1 MLLLSVLITSQP
13 AFPLLSDKATL
24 KILKSTF
31 LHSPLGALSCCPLR
45 HVVSAGISRDM
56 ETVTREKVSEVMQQC
71 VVQLR
76 KPWHRLPSNCPAS
89 FLLSMVVTAERLDGG
104 GRKGGRQ
111 GLKNQVD
118 W

>member
-1 MLLLSVLITSQP
+1 
-13 AFPLLSDKATL
+13 
-24 KILKSTF
+24 
-31 LHSPLGALSCCPLR
+31 
-45 HVVSAGISRDM
+45 M
-56 ETVTREKVSEVMQQC
+56 ETVTREKVSEVTQQC

-104 GRKGGRQ
+104 GGGGEEKGGRQ
-111 GLKNQVD
+111 ELKNQVD